1 MLSTHYYFFYLKI
14 KNITLKYQNTPDD
27 PGNYPKNR
35 CENTKIPQMLTLFFV
50 LSKAKTILL
59 LYMNN
64 EKTKKILVQQPNNI
78 LILEEKKIF
87 LLFKNL

>member
-1 MLSTHYYFFYLKI
+1 MTLV
-14 KNITLKYQNTPDD
+14 ITLKTDV
-27 PGNYPKNR
+27 
-35 CENTKIPQMLTLFFV
+35 KIQKYFQMLTLFFV

-78 LILEEKKIF
+78 LILEKKIF

>member
-1 MLSTHYYFFYLKI
+1 MTLV
-14 KNITLKYQNTPDD
+14 ITLKTDV
-27 PGNYPKNR
+27 
-35 CENTKIPQMLTLFFV
+35 KIQKYFQMLTLFFV

-78 LILEEKKIF
+78 
-87 LLFKNL
+87 

>member
-1 MLSTHYYFFYLKI
+1 MTLV
-14 KNITLKYQNTPDD
+14 ITLKTDVKVQK
-27 PGNYPKNR
+27 YPQ
-35 CENTKIPQMLTLFFV
+35 ILTLFFV
-50 LSKAKTILL
+50 LSKAKTIFL
-59 LYMNN
+59 LYMDN

>member
-1 MLSTHYYFFYLKI
+1 MTLV
-14 KNITLKYQNTPDD
+14 ITLKTDV
-27 PGNYPKNR
+27 
-35 CENTKIPQMLTLFFV
+35 KIQKYPQMLTLFFV

-78 LILEEKKIF
+78 LILEKKVF

>member
-1 MLSTHYYFFYLKI
+1 MTLV
-14 KNITLKYQNTPDD
+14 ITLKTDVKIQK
-27 PGNYPKNR
+27 YPQ
-35 CENTKIPQMLTLFFV
+35 ILTLVFV